1 MERLVYLLRNYP
13 RLSETFVA
21 REIRGLLR
29 TGVPVSVLAMEP
41 PPVPPPPGGDGAG
54 DPGPEVSYLTVA
66 APARSTAPRPRG
78 RPAAALLPALLA
90 DLVRLGG
97 RPRAS
102 ARLLR
107 LAALAL
113 RARDLLPADTARL
126 HVHFANYAGT
136 VARYLSLLTKV
147 PYSITAH
154 AYDIYQEPFLLAP
167 NLAGADRIFTV
178 SRANRELLTTLLG
191 RERGAPR
198 RVELLHCGID
208 LLEFPFREPAPPATP
223 ARLVCVARLVA
234 KKGHAVLL
242 EALSLLRAEGR
253 EIVLEVVG
261 EGPLEGALRE
271 RAARPDLAGVV
282 SLTGPLAPAAAL
294 ERVRA
299 ADLMV
304 LASRVAE
311 DGDRD
316 GLPVT
321 LVEALALGTPVV
333 STSVA
338 GIPELIRAETGWLAE
353 PDRPD
358 RLAAAIRAALA
369 APQAE
374 RVARARRGRALVEAE
389 FDLGRQVETLREMLR

>member
-1 MERLVYLLRNYP
+1 MERLVYVLRNYP

-21 REIRGLLR
+21 REIRGLSR
-29 TGVPVSVLAMEP
+29 AGVPVSVLAMEP
-41 PPVPPPPGGDGAG
+41 PPASPPPGGDGG
-54 DPGPEVSYLTVA
+54 EPGPAVSYLTVA
-66 APARSTAPRPRG
+66 APVRNTGPRPRG
-78 RPAAALLPALLA
+78 RRAAALLPALLA
-90 DLVRLGG
+90 DLARLGG
-97 RPRAS
+97 SPRAS

-107 LAALAL
+107 LVALAL
-113 RARDLLPADTARL
+113 RARDRLPADAVRL

-136 VARYLSLLTKV
+136 VARYLSLLTDL

-178 SRANRELLTTLLG
+178 SRANLELLTTLLG
-191 RERGAPR
+191 RERGATR

-208 LLEFPFREPAPPATP
+208 LPEFPFREPAPPRAP
-223 ARLVCVARLVA
+223 VRLVCVARLVA

-242 EALSLLRAEGR
+242 EALSRLRGEGR
-253 EIVLEVVG
+253 DIVLEIVG

-271 RAARPDLAGVV
+271 RAARPDLAGAV
-282 SLTGPLAPAAAL
+282 SLTGPLSPAVAV

-321 LVEALALGTPVV
+321 LVEALAVGTPVV
-333 STSVA
+333 STNVA
-338 GIPELIRAETGWLAE
+338 GIPELVHEDTGWLVE

-358 RLAAAIRAALA
+358 RLAAAIREALA

-374 RVARARRGRALVEAE
+374 RVARARRGRARVEAE
-389 FDLGRQVETLREMLR
+389 FDVSRQVETLREMLR